1 MPGRKANKWPVLFVS
16 RFLFDPDCALYKR
29 YRSKVESLRKGVIA
43 ESTSRKEDAD
53 TSKKSKRKSRWG
65 DETDKVV
72 LVPPPGILP
81 TAAGRNPQLVQYAI
95 KVFGSTD
102 LEEAQWKQ
110 CEDQLKVHLT
120 YVLWLLSILQ
130 WWQTSLHLDCSIWD
144 RDEDNQVAIY
154 LLWCSFIFVL

>member
-1 MPGRKANKWPVLFVS
+1 MS
-16 RFLFDPDCALYKR
+16 RFLFDPECSLYKR

-72 LVPPPGILP
+72 LVAPPGILP
-81 TAAGRNPQLVQYAI
+81 TANAGRNPQLVQYAI

-110 CEDQLKVHLT
+110 CEDQLKV
-120 YVLWLLSILQ
+120 LSYLKFLVIFLSDDKHPCTWTVQ
-130 WWQTSLHLDCSIWD
+130 FGTEMKKTKWPYTCSD
-144 RDEDNQVAIY
+144 A
-154 LLWCSFIFVL
+154 SF